1 MRKGRTPPSGGPAFF
16 APMARRWAARRRVA
30 SGCGV
35 AGAERPSSDGVLGA
49 EDEAGV
55 DPAESERVGEA
66 EGGSELAAIAGD
78 VVEVAVVVAFLEVE
92 SGRDPTPFEGEAG
105 DGGLDG
111 AGGTERVRVVG
122 LGAADGDASRA
133 FAEEGLEG
141 HALGGVV
148 EGRGGAVRA
157 DEVDLFRADA
167 GALEGRAHGAE
178 GLGAVGPGRGHV
190 VCVVGGGVSQ
200 EL

>member
-16 APMARRWAARRRVA
+16 AFVARRRAARRRVA

-35 AGAERPSSDGVLGA
+35 AGAARPSSDGVLGA

-55 DPAESERVGEA
+55 DAAESERVGEA
-66 EGGSELAAIAGD
+66 EGGSEVAAVPGD

-92 SGRDPTPFEGEAG
+92 GGGDPSALEGEAG
-105 DGGLDG
+105 SGGCDGGGG
-111 AGGTERVRVVG
+111 AEGVRVIG
-122 LGAADGDASRA
+122 LGAADGDVSRA

-157 DEVDLFRADA
+157 DEVD
-167 GALEGRAHGAE
+167 
-178 GLGAVGPGRGHV
+178 
-190 VCVVGGGVSQ
+190 
-200 EL
+200 